1 VRWLI
6 DGYNVIRRDAALASC
21 ERESLQAGREA
32 LLRLL
37 GPVARR
43 TGDRFT
49 VVFDGAGIGRAPG
62 QSAGLVQ
69 ALFSRPGETAD
80 AVLTR
85 LAARAGAGTA
95 VVSSDRAVCQAA
107 IRAGA
112 TAVSAEEFLSRVARV
127 APGPGEVEK
136 DEEEEERVASRKG
149 NPRRPKK
156 RERAARR
163 ALDRLAPGARGPRPD
178 VSGRGH

>member
-1 VRWLI
+1 MRWLI
-6 DGYNVIRRDAALASC
+6 DGYNVIRRDAALASR

-85 LAARAGAGTA
+85 LAARAGAGSA

-107 IRAGA
+107 TRAGA
-112 TAVSAEEFLSRVARV
+112 TAVTAEEFLSRVARG
-127 APGPGEVEK
+127 APGSGEVEK
-136 DEEEEERVASRKG
+136 DEEEERVAPKKG

-156 RERAARR
+156 RERAAQR
-163 ALDRLAPGARGPRPD
+163 ALDRLGPAPRRPA
-178 VSGRGH
+178 